1 MPQSGRQTANEMKRV
16 FSLGGAPRRSPCGVC
31 VQRGKRWTDLP
42 GRIVAVH
49 FPVNPIP
56 SSIIF
61 LSFMWEADYVT
72 NLLAAQL

>member
-1 MPQSGRQTANEMKRV
+1 MKRV

-42 GRIVAVH
+42 GRIVAEH
-49 FPVNPIP
+49 FPVNAIP

-61 LSFMWEADYVT
+61 LYVDVTSFMWEADYVT